1 MRLLKKEENISKK
14 VLHILAEPGVPMRQT
29 SRIVTTIEG
38 IEVIEV
44 TVRDPKGDPIQTYYR
59 VRGEKY
65 ESLKQ
70 AMEAVG

>member
-1 MRLLKKEENISKK
+1 
-14 VLHILAEPGVPMRQT
+14 MRQT